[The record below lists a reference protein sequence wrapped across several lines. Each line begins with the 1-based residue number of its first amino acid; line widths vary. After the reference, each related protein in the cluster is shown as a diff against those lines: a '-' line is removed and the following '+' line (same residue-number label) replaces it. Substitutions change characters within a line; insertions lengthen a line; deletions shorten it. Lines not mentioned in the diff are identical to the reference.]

1 MRAPAGEGIGRRV
14 MDENSRRSISPLLV
28 FAIITALFAAGAAYF
43 AHRTVRDALLSRYSE
58 RDASR
63 LQDFKAGIRGRVD
76 FLLGRIQ
83 GAELL
88 MAAVPGVAEREGK
101 ALSFLLGGESRASFA
116 ASVLLDERGGILDSR
131 RVGSM
136 PPLGAEEKG
145 LWAGARRSL
154 LSVSER
160 AREAKPPRRE
170 FDVQSSTLNGVPI
183 MLVLAPSPSTKG
195 FWGVIVPAESLLPLR
210 EGEPAPGESVFLLAE
225 PEQKVLFARR
235 GEKFLSESID
245 GAFKRE
251 LAPAIDVPVCCDPDA
266 FNAANADKRSM
277 TQSIFH
283 LGVRRLRLVHLAER
297 SGLDTGLTMTAGLM
311 LAFWLASLALFYF
324 LKPGQGKESEAL
336 RTRGAGSGQE
346 VSGRRLASDQLAT
359 ISKVSESVAAGAH
372 FRDVILTVVGEVSR
386 FFPTERYYAALYD
399 EAAERF
405 LEVCSSRLGGDYR
418 RAVASSDSGLPE
430 RIALR
435 EREIVEVASTDEWYG
450 APEALRAEEV
460 GGAVVFPLVAL
471 GKVVGLAAFYFD
483 APREMDDD
491 EVDYCAVLFH
501 QAAAAISRALAA
513 SAHAAASRARP
524 ADSTE
529 GAGEDEDEA

>member
-43 AHRTVRDALLSRYSE
+43 AHRAVRDAFLSRYAE

-160 AREAKPPRRE
+160 AREAKPPRRK
-170 FDVQSSTLNGVPI
+170 FDVQSSTLNSMPV

-195 FWGVIVPAESLLPLR
+195 FWGVVVSAKSLLPLR

-251 LAPAIDVPVCCDPDA
+251 LAPALDIAVCCDPDA

-277 TQSIFH
+277 AQSIFH
-283 LGVRRLRLVHLAER
+283 LGLRRLRLVYLAER
-297 SGLDTGLTMTAGLM
+297 SGLGTGLTMTAGLM

-324 LKPGQGKESEAL
+324 LKPGQGKEGETL
-336 RTRGAGSGQE
+336 RTRGAGSGQK
-346 VSGRRLASDQLAT
+346 VSGRLASDQLAT
-359 ISKVSESVAAGAH
+359 ISRVSESVAAGAP

-399 EAAERF
+399 EAAGRF

-418 RAVASSDSGLPE
+418 RAIASSDSGLPE

-435 EREIVEVASTDEWYG
+435 EKEIVEVTSTDEWYG
-450 APEALRAEEV
+450 APEALKAEEV

-483 APREMDDD
+483 APREIDDN

-513 SAHAAASRARP
+513 SAHAAAPRTSP